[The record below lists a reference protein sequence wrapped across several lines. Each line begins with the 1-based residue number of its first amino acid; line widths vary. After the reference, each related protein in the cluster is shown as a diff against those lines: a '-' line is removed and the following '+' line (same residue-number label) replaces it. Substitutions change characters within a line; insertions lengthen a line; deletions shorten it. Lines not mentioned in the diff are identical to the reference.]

1 MHASGSSQT
10 VGKLGATGRPREL
23 ATALVLVVP
32 RNGVEVE
39 DHAGAASRAVTI
51 DGGLVRFGSA
61 RIARDGR

>member
-10 VGKLGATGRPREL
+10 VGRPRATGLPREL

-51 DGGLVRFGSA
+51 EGGIVRFGSA
-61 RIARDGR
+61 PIRRPGR